1 MKILSIFFKGLFII
15 SCSYGLS
22 LTLGTSASFD
32 TFISYY
38 TTQSNILC
46 LLVMFIFFI
55 WEFVGHGRNPRF
67 LRVLKSMA
75 TVSILVTFLI
85 YHFLLRPNITP
96 EMINVSHGLGNILV
110 HYITPLWFFS
120 DYLIFD
126 RKGTSRLSDAFLYTI
141 FPLYYFVF
149 SNFHA
154 ISGDLYLYGTT
165 TSQFPY
171 PFLDYNVFGIYGVSA
186 AVVVITAAV
195 LILGMVFVTFDNIMK
210 KPEQKYQTHL
220 YGSISIKPNK
230 KRQHQ
235 LFGSKNIS
243 IQTKNAEITTI
254 LEQNTINDLFFPDAD
269 Q

>member
-46 LLVMFIFFI
+46 LLVMVIFFI

-67 LRVLKSMA
+67 LRVLKSMT

-85 YHFLLRPNITP
+85 YHFLLRPNIEP
-96 EMINVSHGLGNILV
+96 DMINVSRGLGNIIV
-110 HYITPLWFFS
+110 HYITPLWFFL

-126 RKGTSRLSDAFLYTI
+126 RKGTSRLTDSFLYTI

-149 SNFHA
+149 SNIHA
-154 ISGDLYLYGTT
+154 INGDLYMYGTT

-186 AVVVITAAV
+186 AVVIITAAV
-195 LILGMVFVTFDNIMK
+195 LILGMVFVYFDNIMK
-210 KPEQKYQTHL
+210 KPEQRYQTHL
-220 YGSISIKPNK
+220 YGAISLKPNIK
-230 KRQHQ
+230 QSHR
-235 LFGSKNIS
+235 LFRSK
-243 IQTKNAEITTI
+243 EITIETKSTETTTE
-254 LEQNTINDLFFPDAD
+254 LPQDTINDLFFPDAD